1 MDHIDHLQLDFER
14 AQSNPLGGRPS
25 IRSPRLLQFFGFF
38 LTTVA
43 LGALM
48 VSGLMA
54 LTQYNLLSSWAR
66 TQARIVSSEV
76 YSTRY
81 WANGA
86 RSTVGYWHTSYGF
99 RCVVEYTVHGRR
111 YESATDLGLRTT
123 GIGAVERWPERL
135 PPGTSVVVAYDPA
148 DPTQVRLAGDYRMTY
163 AKALIGM
170 PTEPWMLL
178 GGVTLLLISQRLL
191 RTSEKAPPAGY

>member
-1 MDHIDHLQLDFER
+1 MDHTDKPQFDFER

-25 IRSPRLLQFFGFF
+25 IRGPRLLQFFGFF
-38 LTTVA
+38 LTTAA
-43 LGALM
+43 LGALV

-66 TQARIVSSEV
+66 AQARIVSSEL
-76 YSTRY
+76 YSTQY

-86 RSTVGYWHTSYGF
+86 RSTMGYWHTSYGF
-99 RCVVEYTVHGRR
+99 RCIVEYTANGRR
-111 YESATDLGLRTT
+111 YESTADLGLRTT
-123 GIGAVERWPERL
+123 GVGAVARWPERL

-170 PTEPWMLL
+170 PMEPWMLL
-178 GGVTLLLISQRLL
+178 AGVTLLSISRRLL
-191 RTSEKAPPAGY
+191 RSADKAAPASY